1 MTHSNYKL
9 IVSDKPACFTHKSTN
24 SDPRC
29 VLVIP
34 GPLATLKLLCTS
46 DLLHVITPKK
56 QIKRYHTSPKPRALY
71 GKILYIC
78 SVNTA
83 CSQLHNYCDLL
94 PALRASRGIR
104 MV

>member
-1 MTHSNYKL
+1 MTHSNFKL
-9 IVSDKPACFTHKSTN
+9 IVGDKPACFTQKSTN

-56 QIKRYHTSPKPRALY
+56 QIKRYHTSLKPSLVQKGFVY
-71 GKILYIC
+71 MQC
-78 SVNTA
+78 E
-83 CSQLHNYCDLL
+83 YCMQ
-94 PALRASRGIR
+94 SIT
-104 MV
+104 

>member
-1 MTHSNYKL
+1 MYLQAKFTFYDYHHSICNVIVYGFFVYVVTHSNYKL
-9 IVSDKPACFTHKSTN
+9 IVGDKLACFTQKSTN

-56 QIKRYHTSPKPRALY
+56 QIKKVSHQP
-71 GKILYIC
+71 
-78 SVNTA
+78 
-83 CSQLHNYCDLL
+83 
-94 PALRASRGIR
+94 
-104 MV
+104 